1 MYRIVLRVEVYQLS
15 VSSWDDA
22 CLLRTT
28 DAITFLSSQLH
39 VAFIT
44 PSGAPGVSDEPDI
57 FVPVFTVPDH
67 GDDVVEISSA
77 SVGVKD
83 T

>member
-1 MYRIVLRVEVYQLS
+1 MYRLVWRNEVYQLS
-15 VSSWDDA
+15 VSSWDGA

-28 DAITFLSSQLH
+28 DAIAFLGSQLH
-39 VAFIT
+39 VAFTT
-44 PSGAPGVSDEPDI
+44 PSGAPGVSDEPGI
-57 FVPVFTVPDH
+57 FVPDFTVPDH
-67 GDDVVEISSA
+67 GDGVVEFSSA

>member
-1 MYRIVLRVEVYQLS
+1 MRVEVYQLS

-22 CLLRTT
+22 CHLGTT
-28 DAITFLSSQLH
+28 DSIAFTSSYRN
-39 VAFIT
+39 VPFIA
-44 PSGAPGVSDEPDI
+44 PSSAQGVSDEPDI
-57 FVPVFTVPDH
+57 FVAEFTVRDY
-67 GDDVVEISSA
+67 GDDVVETSSA